1 MGNGEGGGGG
11 GGGGGWER
19 QLVPEGGI
27 SYEWGGAAAPPEPM
41 LDPGLRPTS
50 TRMHVEIE
58 RVGSVKPEII
68 SGQTA

>member
-1 MGNGEGGGGG
+1 MGGG
-11 GGGGGWER
+11 R
-19 QLVPEGGI
+19 
-27 SYEWGGAAAPPEPM
+27 AAPPEPM